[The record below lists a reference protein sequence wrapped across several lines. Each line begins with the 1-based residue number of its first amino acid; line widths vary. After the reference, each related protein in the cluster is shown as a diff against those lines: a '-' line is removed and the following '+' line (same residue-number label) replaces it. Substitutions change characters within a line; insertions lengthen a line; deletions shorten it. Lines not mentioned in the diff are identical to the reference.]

1 MTRGD
6 IYMLD
11 FGIPFGSE
19 PGRRRPVVII
29 QADKENLNNLNT
41 KVVVP
46 LTSNTINAD
55 LRGNVF
61 LPKNESGLSKDS
73 VALIHQIVVVDK
85 FRLEEKISKLPKHL
99 LSKIEDE
106 IDYVTKVR
114 SRHAVKPRAVQPV
127 VLWTFRAGRK
137 EDNQKLF
144 L

>member
-29 QADKENLNNLNT
+29 QADKENLDNLNT

-46 LTSNTINAD
+46 LTSNTINAE

-61 LPKNESGLSKDS
+61 LPRKESGLSKDS
-73 VALIHQIVVVDK
+73 VALVHQIIVVDK
-85 FRLEEKISKLPKHL
+85 IRLEEKIAKLPKNL
-99 LSKIEDE
+99 LSKIEEE
-106 IDYVTKVR
+106 IDYVTK
-114 SRHAVKPRAVQPV
+114 
-127 VLWTFRAGRK
+127 
-137 EDNQKLF
+137 E
-144 L
+144 

>member
-46 LTSNTINAD
+46 LTSNTINAE

-61 LPKNESGLSKDS
+61 LSKKESGLSKDS
-73 VALIHQIVVVDK
+73 VALVHQIIVVDK
-85 FRLEEKISKLPKHL
+85 IRLEEKISKLPKNL
-99 LSKIEDE
+99 LSKIEEE
-106 IDYVTKVR
+106 IDYVTK
-114 SRHAVKPRAVQPV
+114 
-127 VLWTFRAGRK
+127 
-137 EDNQKLF
+137 E
-144 L
+144 

>member
-29 QADKENLNNLNT
+29 QTDKENLNGLNT

-55 LRGNVF
+55 LKGKVF
-61 LPKNESGLSKDS
+61 IPKKESGLSKDS
-73 VALIHQIVVVDK
+73 VALVHQIIVVDK
-85 FRLEEKISKLPKHL
+85 MRLENKLSKLPKDIL
-99 LSKIEDE
+99 KKIETE
-106 IDYVTKVR
+106 IDYVTK
-114 SRHAVKPRAVQPV
+114 
-127 VLWTFRAGRK
+127 
-137 EDNQKLF
+137 E
-144 L
+144 

>member
-29 QADKENLNNLNT
+29 QSDKENLNNLHT

-46 LTSNTINAD
+46 LTSNTINAN

-61 LPKNESGLSKDS
+61 LPKTESGLSKDS
-73 VALIHQIVVVDK
+73 VALIHQIIVIDK
-85 FRLEEKISKLPKHL
+85 IRLEEKITKLPKNL
-99 LSKIEDE
+99 LSKIEEE
-106 IDYVTKVR
+106 IDYVTK
-114 SRHAVKPRAVQPV
+114 
-127 VLWTFRAGRK
+127 
-137 EDNQKLF
+137 E
-144 L
+144 